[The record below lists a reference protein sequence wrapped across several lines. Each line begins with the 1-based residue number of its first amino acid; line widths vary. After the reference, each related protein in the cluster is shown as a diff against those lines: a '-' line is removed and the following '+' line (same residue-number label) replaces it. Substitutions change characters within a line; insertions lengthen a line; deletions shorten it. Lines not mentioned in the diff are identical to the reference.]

1 MTYQTELQRLV
12 GAKASMRASIIAKGV
27 DVPESAKIED
37 YPDYIAQIV
46 VGETPITPPDLSK
59 VLDAEALANIQ
70 NIIYQGKAQEY
81 FSLGDE
87 LLVTYGGYT
96 MPFEVVG
103 FEPVEVEGGNTVP
116 ALNLLAKYTFQ
127 DTSQWG
133 ASGDTKYSAS
143 TLRTNITTT
152 YQNRFDANFVACLA
166 STKVQTY
173 SRDGSTDVVY
183 DKLFAPSMAQLGVT
197 DTAYNNA
204 SQAAVEGPAFTA
216 YQGAANTK
224 RTKGSIDD
232 TLNMKVYWTR
242 SMHPTSTSS
251 FGAIIKT
258 GAPGYDTYN
267 KYITTLAACNLI
279 GKDSGGGVD
288 DTLWNPDAP
297 TLEGLKYAIDND
309 IDVAVGTEIPDTWNG
324 NDNPLIVAQKLDS
337 SNNSSYGGAVGVVLI
352 RKYVEPTSQRQDD
365 TYVYGSSS
373 LQTYLDTTYFEN
385 CSETAKTL
393 ISEISVPC
401 YNRSTSK
408 SYSITCKWFA
418 MSQTEILSN
427 YSSTIQGIP
436 WQYWKN
442 KTGLTSASSAANSG
456 RAVTTSDGS
465 SPTAYWVRDISSRT
479 SGSSDVPTLIYVTS
493 TGQVTATFSNY
504 AGVLPACFIAKD

>member
-46 VGETPITPPDLSK
+46 VDETPITPPDLSK

-116 ALNLLAKYTFQ
+116 ALNLLTKYTLQ

-133 ASGDTKYSAS
+133 ASDDTKYSAS

-197 DTAYNNA
+197 DTSYNNA
-204 SQAAVEGPAFTA
+204 QQAAVEGPAFTA

-267 KYITTLAACNLI
+267 KYITTLAACNFI
-279 GKDSGGGVD
+279 GKDSGGGGD

-337 SNNSSYGGAVGVVLI
+337 SNNSSYGGAEGIICI
-352 RKYVEPTSQRQDD
+352 RKYPEPFNQKFSPSVTGDGWDYRTS
-365 TYVYGSSS
+365 TI
-373 LQTYLDTTYFEN
+373 
-385 CSETAKTL
+385 KTL
-393 ISEISVPC
+393 LDGEYYNNCTDELKAIISEIKIPYYVTSVL
-401 YNRSTSK
+401 
-408 SYSITCKWFA
+408 SITCKWFL
-418 MSQTEILSN
+418 MSTYEVCATATGAGN
-427 YSSTIQGIP
+427 EGIM
-436 WQYWKN
+436 WDYWKQ
-442 KTGLTSASSAANSG
+442 KTGLTSPNSAANDG
-456 RAVTTSDGS
+456 RKVLQRGS
-465 SPTAYWVRDISSRT
+465 E
-479 SGSSDVPTLIYVTS
+479 SGSVLWLRTRSSSNVHEILSSGAISNTYPNS
-493 TGQVTATFSNY
+493 TM
-504 AGVLPACFIAKD
+504 GVLPACFIAKGGN